1 MKKSELRQII
11 REEIK
16 RTLKENPQPSSY
28 ESIFSG
34 PTFGRNGETAEL
46 LASTLEKY
54 AKAAH
59 KLAQDGPSET
69 MDLGSLVADIVELLR
84 PYY

>member
-1 MKKSELRQII
+1 MKRSELRQII

-16 RTLKENPQPSSY
+16 RTLKESP
-28 ESIFSG
+28 G
-34 PTFGRNGETAEL
+34 PTFGRDGETAEL
-46 LASTLEKY
+46 LASTLEAY
-54 AKAAH
+54 AEAAH